1 MRIVQLIDSL
11 DAGGAERM
19 AVNYA
24 NALSEKITFSGIV
37 ATRKEGLLLD
47 KIKNK
52 SGYLFLNKKGAID
65 ITSIFK
71 LRKYCVQHKVDF
83 IHAHSSSFFLAVL
96 VKLTLLNVKI
106 IWHDHYGNSEFLKQR
121 KHFFLQLFSLLF
133 YRIIVVNQLLLD
145 WNKEKM
151 FCRKI
156 YYLQNFPEI
165 GTLKGTTKLEG
176 IAGKKI
182 VCLANIRPQK
192 NIEMLIEIAKKVCE
206 NDIDVTFHIV
216 GKKFNDSYQ
225 KKIIQLIDNYKLEKK
240 IFLYDSKN
248 DIPNILKQSTIG
260 ILTSSS
266 EGLPVSILEYGLYKL
281 PVIATNVGQINEV
294 ILNEKTGILIESSDV
309 ITFANKLTYL
319 IKNPQICSNFAD
331 ELYSHVQNNF
341 SKESVINH
349 YLNLIN

>member
-24 NALSEKITFSGIV
+24 NALSEKIKFSGIV

-52 SGYLFLNKKGAID
+52 SSYLFLNKKGSVDVA
-65 ITSIFK
+65 SVFMF
-71 LRKYCVQHKVDF
+71 RKYCVQHKIDV

-96 VKLTLLNVKI
+96 VKLTFPKVKI
-106 IWHDHYGNSEFLKQR
+106 IWHDHYGNSEFLKER
-121 KHFFLQLFSLLF
+121 KYFVLKLCSLFFYQ
-133 YRIIVVNQLLLD
+133 IIVVNQLLLD
-145 WNKEKM
+145 WNTKKM
-151 FCRKI
+151 FCNKI
-156 YYLQNFPEI
+156 AYLQNFPEI
-165 GTLKGTTKLEG
+165 ESLSGATQLKGIEG
-176 IAGKKI
+176 KRI

-192 NIEMLIEIAKKVCE
+192 NIEMLCEVAKHICEKDVEI
-206 NDIDVTFHIV
+206 TFHVV

-225 KKIIQLIDNYKLEKK
+225 NEIVQLVEKYQLEKN

-266 EGLPVSILEYGLYKL
+266 EGLPVSILEYGLSKL
-281 PVIATNVGQINEV
+281 PVIATNVGQISEV
-294 ILNEKTGILIESSDV
+294 VLDNKTGFLTESNDV
-309 ITFANKLTYL
+309 ITFTNKLIYL
-319 IKNPQICSNFAD
+319 LDNPQICANFAN
-331 ELYSHVQNNF
+331 ELYNHVQDKY
-341 SKESVINH
+341 SKESVINN
-349 YLNLIN
+349 YLNLIS

>member
-24 NALSEKITFSGIV
+24 NALSEKIAFSGIV
-37 ATRKEGLLLD
+37 ATRKEGLLFD

-52 SGYLFLNKKGAID
+52 SGYLFLNKSKSID
-65 ITSIFK
+65 IASIFK
-71 LRKYCVQHKVDF
+71 FRKYCVENKIDF

-96 VKLTLLNVKI
+96 VKLTLPKVKI
-106 IWHDHYGNSEFLKQR
+106 IWHDHYGNSEFLNQR
-121 KHFFLQLFSLLF
+121 KHFVLQLFSLFF

-151 FCRKI
+151 FCKKV

-165 GTLKGTTKLEG
+165 ESLVGSTQLKGIENKRV
-176 IAGKKI
+176 
-182 VCLANIRPQK
+182 VCLSNIRPQK
-192 NIEMLIEIAKKVCE
+192 NLEMLIEVAKNVCE
-206 NDIDVTFHIV
+206 NNSEITFHVV

-225 KKIIQLIDNYKLEKK
+225 EKIIQLIKNHKLEKNV
-240 IFLYDSKN
+240 FLYGSKN
-248 DIPNILKQSTIG
+248 DIPNILKQSSIG

-266 EGLPVSILEYGLYKL
+266 EGLPVSVLEYGLSKL

-294 ILNEKTGILIESSDV
+294 ILNEKTGFLIESNDV
-309 ITFANKLTYL
+309 TAFTNKLLYL
-319 IKNPQICSNFAD
+319 IDNPQICANFAN
-331 ELYSHVQNNF
+331 ELHIHVNENYS
-341 SKESVINH
+341 KKSVINQ